1 MGQPQPDMGGMK
13 LKVARTLKWN
23 VIDKVASQLLYALTG
38 LILANMLS
46 PAEFG
51 VVGAILVFQAFASLF
66 VDSGFSYALI
76 QRKSP
81 TDLDY
86 STVLW
91 FNMGMAG
98 VVYVGLWFAAPWI
111 MTLFKDAPEE
121 LVPLSRVMF
130 LTFILNGSAIVQ
142 TNRLMKR
149 MDVKMVA
156 VSNSLGLFV
165 GAIVGIGLALLG
177 YGAWALVWQAVAVA
191 AVKSGVLW
199 LTGKWVPMLR
209 FSWRAL
215 KSFLGVGMGM
225 AMTSFLNTLFQ
236 NIYSYFI
243 GNKVG
248 VTSLGYY
255 TQADKWS
262 KMGISS
268 LSAVITSSFL
278 PVLAEYQDDAKK
290 FASATAKMNRFTSYL
305 LFPAMGMLILMAEP
319 IFHTLFGTKWDA
331 SVALFQLLLV
341 RGIFTVLTQLYANY
355 VLALGR
361 AKLNVHIELLR
372 DGIALLAIFITLPY
386 IALAPA
392 MDITLG
398 VRIFIMG
405 QVVASAVAWIVTL
418 FIAARLSRRS
428 WSEYLTDS
436 LPYMMLTVLILVPM
450 WYESRLISAAWVL
463 CLVQGVTGIVL
474 YMLAN
479 KMLGSKIQSD
489 AIAYFMHRGKK
500 KSELR

>member
-1 MGQPQPDMGGMK
+1 MK

-23 VIDKVASQLLYALTG
+23 VIDKVASQILYAVTG
-38 LILANMLS
+38 LILANVLT

-51 VVGAILVFQAFASLF
+51 VIGAILVFQAFASLF

-91 FNMGMAG
+91 FNLTMAG
-98 VVYVGLWFAAPWI
+98 GIYLVLWFTAPWI
-111 MTLFKDAPEE
+111 MTLFKGAPQE
-121 LVPLSRVMF
+121 LIPLSRVMF

-149 MDVKMVA
+149 MEVKMIA
-156 VSNSLGLFV
+156 VSNSVGLFA
-165 GAIVGIGLALLG
+165 GAIIGIGSALLG
-177 YGAWALVWQAVAVA
+177 FGAWALVWQAVAVA
-191 AVKSGVLW
+191 AVKSAVLW
-199 LTGKWVPMLR
+199 YTGHWLPMLR
-209 FSWRAL
+209 FSWKSL
-215 KSFLGVGMGM
+215 HSFLGVGIGM

-243 GNKVG
+243 GNRVG
-248 VTSLGYY
+248 VVSLGYY

-278 PVLAEYQDDAKK
+278 PALAEYQDDTKK

-305 LFPAMGMLILMAEP
+305 LFPAIGMLVVMAQP
-319 IFHTLFGTKWDA
+319 IFHTLFSSRWNA
-331 SVALFQLLLV
+331 SIALFQLLLV

-355 VLALGR
+355 VLALGK

-372 DGIALLAIFITLPY
+372 DGIALLAIFFTLPY
-386 IALAPA
+386 IVLAPQI
-392 MDITLG
+392 DITLG

-418 FIAARLSRRS
+418 VIAARLSHRN
-428 WSEYLTDS
+428 WLEYITDS
-436 LPYMMLTVLILVPM
+436 MPYLAITLLALVPM
-450 WYESRLISAAWVL
+450 WLESHIITTPWLL
-463 CLVQGVTGIVL
+463 CLTQGITGVTL
-474 YMLAN
+474 YLAIN
-479 KMLGSKIQSD
+479 HLLGSKIQKD
-489 AIAYFMHRGKK
+489 AIDYIKK
-500 KSELR
+500 KK